1 MAEDIM
7 GRVISLFSNE
17 KTANMS
23 DKEIVLQQRHKELG
37 ENKYAR
43 FFRPK
48 TDEADVPLAQF
59 FYSLYKIISPLR
71 VFMKDMTR
79 MAQLRQIVLEA
90 FVDPPIVETLK
101 RLSPQAIEAR
111 SKTTPSS
118 ELVAEIR
125 ADMDSLSGNFNSS
138 RINGVNRCHNMI
150 MLIFQLV
157 NYDYPGILRKFDP
170 NFAEGPFSG
179 TPKFMPVKTELI
191 AKELGDFL
199 TVSMGLMPESDWKT
213 LLKLLKVCAK
223 EELIPESQFAQMVIG
238 LRDILNSKILLLLAQ
253 YGSKNPVWVCKP
265 RIPDEHIAEAW
276 VEARTLKAQACIDT
290 IQSEEKRQQIDALVK
305 EIFESDD
312 LVRLENYVP
321 GKGSMFEKGDFAD
334 YLYAEGINYLSS
346 FLTDCFDKEIHD
358 LCDLVLIRGQWTS
371 NASSKEMSESLH
383 QLQALPAM
391 IADFDEALS
400 VDGTDGSRLKA
411 ALIRADRDPTQARYI
426 NGIIETVN
434 EKAQEILE
442 QAEMHFSVISRHIK
456 NLGDDVVKKHPELL
470 VNWRE
475 LSSINKDNPLAA
487 QMAKAHKKTHDFV
500 QLMQL
505 CVQ

>member
-71 VFMKDMTR
+71 IFMKDMTK

-90 FVDPPIVETLK
+90 FVDPAIVETVK

-111 SKTTPSS
+111 SKATSS
-118 ELVAEIR
+118 AQLIAEIQE
-125 ADMDSLSGNFNSS
+125 DMDSLSGSFNSS

-179 TPKFMPVKTELI
+179 TPKFSPAKVELI

-290 IQSEEKRQQIDALVK
+290 IQNEEKKQQIDALVK
-305 EIFESDD
+305 EIFESAD

-321 GKGSMFEKGDFAD
+321 TRESMLEKGDFVRFDYAD
-334 YLYAEGINYLSS
+334 GLNYLSS

-358 LCDLVLIRGQWTS
+358 LCDLVLIRGQWTN

-383 QLQALPAM
+383 QLQALPGM
-391 IADFDEALS
+391 ISSFDEALS
-400 VDGTDGSRLKA
+400 IDGTDGSRLKA
-411 ALIRADRDPTQARYI
+411 AIIRADRDPTQVRYI
-426 NGIIETVN
+426 NGIIETIN
-434 EKAQEILE
+434 ENAQEILE
-442 QAEMHFSVISRHIK
+442 QAKLHFGVISRHIK
-456 NLGDDVVKKHPELL
+456 NLCDDVQKKHPELL

-475 LSSINKDNPLAA
+475 LSSINKDNPLAI
-487 QMAKAHKKTHDFV
+487 QMSKAHEKTHGFV

-505 CVQ
+505 CAE